1 LAVRAP
7 VEALPLIAFA
17 PDQAPDAA
25 QLLALLTDHVNVE
38 LVPLVMLLGAAVS
51 VTTGAGVLMLT
62 VAACAALPPG
72 PVQVSV

>member
-1 LAVRAP
+1 LAVRTP
-7 VEALPLIAFA
+7 VEALPLTGLA
-17 PDQAPDAA
+17 PDQAPDAV
-25 QLLALLTDHVNVE
+25 QLLALVADHVKVE

-51 VTTGAGVLMLT
+51 VTTGAGELTLT